1 MAAGSMKDIKL
12 RIKSVQSTMQITKA
26 MELVASSKLRRAK
39 LRVEQSRPYFTVL
52 NEALVDIASS
62 NTEFMSPYTK
72 KREIRRSCYIVIAGD
87 RGLAGGYNSNVFK
100 LVDAAIEGRDA
111 VILPM
116 GKKSVEHYQRMGRAL
131 VTESFAVAA
140 DISVSDC
147 FEAAR
152 MVAEKYVAGEF
163 DEIYVAYT
171 NFVSMLS
178 QTPAALRVLP
188 FNCHPAEKGEKTG
201 PRDMILYEPNSEEVF
216 DAIIPEY
223 IAGVIYGAMCESV
236 ASELGARRTA
246 MDAATKNAGD
256 MIENLNLY
264 YNRARQAAITQE
276 ITEIV
281 AGAEH

>member
-100 LVDAAIEGRDA
+100 LVDAAIEGKDA

>member
-100 LVDAAIEGRDA
+100 LVDAAIEGKDA

-140 DISVSDC
+140 DISVSAC

-152 MVAEKYVAGEF
+152 MVAEK
-163 DEIYVAYT
+163 YVAYT

-216 DAIIPEY
+216 DAIIPE
-223 IAGVIYGAMCESV
+223 
-236 ASELGARRTA
+236 
-246 MDAATKNAGD
+246 
-256 MIENLNLY
+256 
-264 YNRARQAAITQE
+264 
-276 ITEIV
+276 
-281 AGAEH
+281 

>member
-1 MAAGSMKDIKL
+1 M
-12 RIKSVQSTMQITKA
+12 
-26 MELVASSKLRRAK
+26 
-39 LRVEQSRPYFTVL
+39 EQSRPYFTVL

-100 LVDAAIEGRDA
+100 LVDAAIEGKDA